1 MSGVQVPLSLK
12 NNMVL
17 NLFFFFFSSVL
28 LISSLMIISVQNAI
42 YSVIFLV
49 LSFVSSAGILFLME
63 CELFALLFIVVYV
76 GAIAVLFLFVVMMLD
91 VKTITV
97 NRDSLKYFPFGI
109 FVGAVL
115 FVQIASFLSMQYE
128 PLYFDSI
135 TYNSYQDWYDKIDS
149 VNEMQALGQ
158 VLYTH
163 YVLQFLIAGLILT
176 LSVIG
181 AIVLTINSFEKKSQ
195 SQIITKQLSRK
206 QQNSLYI

>member
-1 MSGVQVPLSLK
+1 MI
-12 NNMVL
+12 L
-17 NLFFFFFSSVL
+17 NLLFFFFSGVL

-49 LSFVSSAGILFLME
+49 LSFVSSAGILFLIE

-91 VKTITV
+91 VKTIIV

-109 FVGAVL
+109 FVGVVL

-181 AIVLTINSFEKKSQ
+181 AIVLTISSFEKKSQ